1 MIICFAYR
9 IVDSLIIKEKST
21 KGKADDRD
29 DDGFEAVLHL
39 EGPLSN
45 ANFLLRGGTNLLKE
59 KW

>member
-45 ANFLLRGGTNLLKE
+45 FLLRGGTNLLKE